1 MDFNKTVNV
10 ELDSLRLFKSDFGRY
25 TRVFLVCLNILSLL
39 CDMFELHMFTQF
51 SAVGFLY

>member
-25 TRVFLVCLNILSLL
+25 TSSIFSLNILSLL